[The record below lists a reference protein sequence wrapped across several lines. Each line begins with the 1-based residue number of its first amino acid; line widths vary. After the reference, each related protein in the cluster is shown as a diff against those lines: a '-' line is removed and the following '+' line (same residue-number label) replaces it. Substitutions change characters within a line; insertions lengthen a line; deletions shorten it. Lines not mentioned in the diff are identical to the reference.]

1 MDRRKEIISLAGQ
14 VINGM
19 MSADNTCL
27 FKSIDRLV
35 PKQIAKTA
43 VKIAVEIVDEVDK
56 YLEDKSTIG

>member
-1 MDRRKEIISLAGQ
+1 MDRREEIISLAGQ

-19 MSADNTCL
+19 MSSDSNYL
-27 FKSIDRLV
+27 FKSIDRLA

-56 YLEDKSTIG
+56 YLEEKPTIG